1 MNEGSAEIYNK
12 EILNYNR
19 KALGFGELVKQRER
33 QLLCE
38 ICQTK
43 FVCEGNN
50 QNNCWCMK
58 VENKTIDLNL
68 KDCICRLCLSKLAKY
83 TQKDEL

>member
-1 MNEGSAEIYNK
+1 M
-12 EILNYNR
+12 
-19 KALGFGELVKQRER
+19 LGFGEMVKQRER
-33 QLLCE
+33 RLLCE

-83 TQKDEL
+83 TQKYGLLGGQKEKGQSIEN